1 MMENGEWNGQ
11 EQRKRKI
18 DLGEDKEGDKSRMVK
33 GKFSQRAH
41 QRPLSALFF
50 SHAPLPRGT
59 SLMIFVHA
67 PEKRRKKVLIYI
79 RELVYLKCIYGYICD
94 QAYI

>member
-50 SHAPLPRGT
+50 PMLLCHVG
-59 SLMIFVHA
+59 SLMIFAHA
-67 PEKRRKKVLIYI
+67 PEERSIKNSNIHT
-79 RELVYLKCIYGYICD
+79 
-94 QAYI
+94 

>member
-33 GKFSQRAH
+33 GIFSQRAH

-59 SLMIFVHA
+59 SLMIFCSRA
-67 PEKRRKKVLIYI
+67 RSEKHKKF
-79 RELVYLKCIYGYICD
+79 
-94 QAYI
+94 

>member
-33 GKFSQRAH
+33 GIFSQRAH
-41 QRPLSALFF
+41 HRPLSALFF
-50 SHAPLPRGT
+50 PCSSAMWDMFDDFCSR
-59 SLMIFVHA
+59 A
-67 PEKRRKKVLIYI
+67 RREKHKKF
-79 RELVYLKCIYGYICD
+79 
-94 QAYI
+94 